1 MVRDMQG
8 HANFDRS
15 ARSAIEAL
23 RNGVP
28 NGDAVRALGSNQPNT
43 WRRFSDLLD
52 AVGNT
57 DVPPATSQGML
68 FSGDFGT
75 GKSHLLSHFEHLALE
90 RGFVCSRVP
99 ISKETP
105 LFDLGKV
112 YASAM
117 ENGRMPGRRGRLV
130 EELARVIDPNSEKY
144 TSLYQWAFNEMRADR
159 MHSIFPASLA
169 IYERALDFQLNE
181 DLESFWAGGKIQISK
196 IRKGLREVGET
207 QAIGPFRAPRAADL
221 PLQRIR
227 FAIELIKASGYKGWV
242 VLLDEIELVGFYS
255 ILQRGRSYAEIAR
268 WMGLA
273 SGDRYPGLIVV
284 GAVTEDFAEA
294 IISPSGN
301 KKDLDYIR
309 PKLENSARYSNL
321 VENAETGMRLLMNEC
336 MPLEPL
342 DDAAVEQTMARLGEL
357 YRKAYGVTPQDH
369 EVSSSGVGYYKTMRH
384 KVRSAISDWDLRR
397 LRPDYRPD
405 IVIDPTT
412 MNYEENPDLEK
423 ASEDEAT

>member
-1 MVRDMQG
+1 MGRDMQG

-144 TSLYQWAFNEMRADR
+144 TSRCIN
-159 MHSIFPASLA
+159 
-169 IYERALDFQLNE
+169 
-181 DLESFWAGGKIQISK
+181 
-196 IRKGLREVGET
+196 
-207 QAIGPFRAPRAADL
+207 
-221 PLQRIR
+221 
-227 FAIELIKASGYKGWV
+227 
-242 VLLDEIELVGFYS
+242 
-255 ILQRGRSYAEIAR
+255 GRSTKCERTVCI
-268 WMGLA
+268 
-273 SGDRYPGLIVV
+273 
-284 GAVTEDFAEA
+284 
-294 IISPSGN
+294 
-301 KKDLDYIR
+301 
-309 PKLENSARYSNL
+309 RYSRQALRSMNAHWIFNL
-321 VENAETGMRLLMNEC
+321 TRIWNPFGQV
-336 MPLEPL
+336 
-342 DDAAVEQTMARLGEL
+342 
-357 YRKAYGVTPQDH
+357 KK
-369 EVSSSGVGYYKTMRH
+369 YKFL
-384 KVRSAISDWDLRR
+384 KFAKD
-397 LRPDYRPD
+397 
-405 IVIDPTT
+405 
-412 MNYEENPDLEK
+412 
-423 ASEDEAT
+423 